1 MCGIAG
7 ILTAGDADVR
17 SVVTAMTGR
26 MIHRGP
32 NDSGFEEIRLR
43 SPARESLR
51 VGLGFR
57 RLAIQDL
64 SPAGHQPMCDPA
76 SGDWL
81 VFNGE
86 LYNFQHLRQELEAQG
101 AVFRGRSDSEV
112 LLRALSLRGEKALQ
126 QLEGMFAFA
135 FFDNA
140 GQRLLLARD
149 PLGIKPLYVADVA
162 SGIVFASEIRALLAS
177 GVVPDTVDANG
188 MASMLAYGAP
198 QDPLTIHAAI
208 RSFPAGHYQWIDSV
222 NRSRCPAPVRYWR
235 FPSRRVDC
243 CIETATDQVRDVLTA
258 AVASHAVADVPVG
271 VFLSAGIDSS
281 ILALLASRSIPR
293 LHTFSIDFESASMA
307 SEAAI
312 AAETA
317 AAIGATHTNVRI
329 SDASIRPAWDRW
341 LTHMDRPSIDGLNT
355 LLVSLAARDGG
366 MTVAMSGA
374 GADELFAG
382 YPQFQRIPA
391 VLPYLKAAGWM
402 PSRLRRLA
410 ASLASVG
417 IQPSRRGKFA
427 DMAACT
433 PDPIHLTLQ
442 WRRLLWDAAIRSVV
456 PSASGLDASWMPAG
470 WSDFLT
476 APDNDAFHVTQQ
488 AETMLY
494 LSNTL
499 LRDADVMGMSTS
511 LEIRVPYLDR
521 HVVELATSLPGTLH
535 MPAGGPFKNLL
546 RRAFGQEL
554 PQAVMRR
561 PKTGFTLP
569 IRDWITGPLRE
580 PCEAAIDRLCACP
593 AVDAQATRR
602 LWHHLIHPESR
613 NPWMRIASLVVLG
626 AAIPSSSSI
635 Q

>member
-7 ILTAGDADVR
+7 LLTAGDADIR
-17 SVVTAMTGR
+17 TVVTAMTGR

-32 NDSGFEEIRLR
+32 DDSGFEEIRLR
-43 SPARESLR
+43 SPAGAQLR

-64 SPAGHQPMCDPA
+64 SPAGHQPMRDPA
-76 SGDWL
+76 SGNWL

-86 LYNFQHLRQELEAQG
+86 LYNFQRLRRDLEAQG
-101 AVFRGRSDSEV
+101 AVFRGRSDTEV
-112 LLRALSLRGEKALQ
+112 LLRTLTLRGEKALE

-135 FFDNA
+135 FFDSA

-162 SGIVFASEIRALLAS
+162 SGTVFASEIRALLAS
-177 GVVPDTVDANG
+177 GIVPDTVDANG
-188 MASMLAYGAP
+188 MASMLAYGTP

-208 RSFPAGHYQWIDSV
+208 RSFPAGHYQWIDSAD
-222 NRSRCPAPVRYWR
+222 RSRCPAPVRYWR
-235 FPSRRVDC
+235 FPTLRPDC
-243 CIETATDQVRDVLTA
+243 SVETATVEVRDALTA

-293 LHTFSIDFESASMA
+293 LHTFSVDFESASMA

-329 SDASIRPAWDRW
+329 SDASIRRAWDRW
-341 LTHMDRPSIDGLNT
+341 LTRMDRPSIDGLNT

-391 VLPYLKAAGWM
+391 VLPYLRGASWM
-402 PSRLRRLA
+402 PSRLRRLG
-410 ASLASVG
+410 ASLVSVG
-417 IQPSRRGKFA
+417 MQPSRRGRIA
-427 DMAACT
+427 DMAACL
-433 PDPIHLTLQ
+433 PDPIHLTVQ
-442 WRRLLWDAAIRSVV
+442 WRRLMWDGAIRSVV

-470 WSDFLT
+470 WPDFVT
-476 APDNDAFHVTQQ
+476 APDNDPFHVTQQ
-488 AETMLY
+488 AETMFY

-499 LRDADVMGMSTS
+499 LRDADVMGMATS

-521 HVVELATSLPGTLH
+521 RVVELATCLPGKLH
-535 MPAGGPFKNLL
+535 MPDGGPFKNLL

-569 IRDWITGPLRE
+569 IRDWIAGPLRDS
-580 PCEAAIDRLCACP
+580 CEAAIDRLCACP
-593 AVDAQATRR
+593 VVDAQATRR
-602 LWHHLIHPESR
+602 LWQHLIHPESR

-626 AAIPSSSSI
+626 AAVPSASSA
-635 Q
+635 

>member
-1 MCGIAG
+1 
-7 ILTAGDADVR
+7 
-17 SVVTAMTGR
+17 

-32 NDSGFEEIRLR
+32 DDSGFEEIRFR
-43 SPARESLR
+43 SPAGEPLR
-51 VGLGFR
+51 AGLGFR

-64 SPAGHQPMCDPA
+64 SPAGHQPMRDPA
-76 SGDWL
+76 SGNWL

-86 LYNFQHLRQELEAQG
+86 LYNFQRLRRELEVQG
-101 AVFRGRSDSEV
+101 AVFRGRSDTEV
-112 LLRALSLRGEKALQ
+112 LLQALSLRGEKALD

-140 GQRLLLARD
+140 GKRLLLARD

-162 SGIVFASEIRALLAS
+162 AGVVFASEIRALLAS
-177 GVVPDTVDANG
+177 GVVPATVDPNG

-198 QDPLTIHAAI
+198 QDPLTIHASI
-208 RSFPAGHYQWIDSV
+208 RSFPAGHYQWIDSAD
-222 NRSRCPAPVRYWR
+222 RSRCPAPVRYWR
-235 FPSRRVDC
+235 FPCSRLDYTV
-243 CIETATDQVRDVLTA
+243 ETATDQVRDALTA
-258 AVASHAVADVPVG
+258 AVAAHAVADVPVG

-293 LHTFSIDFESASMA
+293 LHTFSVDFESASMA

-329 SDASIRPAWDRW
+329 SNASIRPAWDRW
-341 LTHMDRPSIDGLNT
+341 LTHMDRPCVDGLNT

-374 GADELFAG
+374 GADELFGG

-391 VLPYLKAAGWM
+391 LVPYLRGVGWM
-402 PSRLRRLA
+402 PPHLRRLA

-417 IQPSRRGKFA
+417 MQPSRRGKIA
-427 DMAACT
+427 DMAACF
-433 PDPIHLTLQ
+433 PDPIHLTVQ
-442 WRRLLWDAAIRSVV
+442 WRRLMWDDAIRSIV
-456 PSASGLDASWMPAG
+456 PTAIGLDASWMPAG
-470 WSDFLT
+470 WPDFLT
-476 APDNDAFHVTQQ
+476 APDDDAFLVTQQ

-499 LRDADVMGMSTS
+499 LRDADVMGMATS

-521 HVVELATSLPGTLH
+521 RVIELATSLPGSLH

-569 IRDWITGPLRE
+569 IRDWIAGPLRE

-602 LWHHLIHPESR
+602 LWQHLIHPETR
-613 NPWMRIASLVVLG
+613 NPWMRIAALVVLG
-626 AAIPSSSSI
+626 AAIPSASSV

>member
-7 ILTAGDADVR
+7 ILTAGNADIR
-17 SVVTAMTGR
+17 SVVAAMTGR

-32 NDSGFEEIRLR
+32 DDSGCEQIHVRSRAGSPLRL
-43 SPARESLR
+43 
-51 VGLGFR
+51 GLGFR

-64 SPAGHQPMCDPA
+64 SPAGHQPMSDPT
-76 SGDWL
+76 SGNWL

-86 LYNFQHLRQELEAQG
+86 LYNFQRLRRDLEAEG
-101 AVFRGRSDSEV
+101 AVFRGRSDTEV
-112 LLRALSLRGEKALQ
+112 LLRALTLRGEKALEQ
-126 QLEGMFAFA
+126 VEGMFALA

-208 RSFPAGHYQWIDSV
+208 RSFPAGHYQWINSDD
-222 NRSRCPAPVRYWR
+222 RGQCPSPICYWR
-235 FPSRRVDC
+235 FPSQCIDC
-243 CIETATDQVRDVLTA
+243 GIETATDLVRDALTA

-281 ILALLASRSIPR
+281 ILALLARRSIPS
-293 LHTFSIDFESASMA
+293 LHTFSVDFESQSMA

-317 AAIGATHTNVRI
+317 AAIGASHTNVQI
-329 SDASIRPAWDRW
+329 SNASVRATWDCW
-341 LTHMDRPSIDGLNT
+341 LSDMDRPSVDGLNT
-355 LLVSLAARDGG
+355 LLVSRAARDGG

-374 GADELFAG
+374 GADELFGG
-382 YPQFQRIPA
+382 YQQFRRIPA
-391 VLPYLKAAGWM
+391 MLPYLRGAGWI
-402 PSRLRRLA
+402 PRGFRRLG

-417 IQPSRRGKFA
+417 MQPSRRGKLG
-427 DMAACT
+427 DMAACA
-433 PDPIHLTLQ
+433 PDPLHLTVQ
-442 WRRLLWDAAIRSVV
+442 WRRLMWDAAIRSIV
-456 PSASGLDASWMPAG
+456 PSASALDANWMPAG

-476 APDNDAFHVTQQ
+476 VPDDDAVHVIQQ

-499 LRDADVMGMSTS
+499 LRDADVMGMATS

-521 HVVELATSLPGTLH
+521 RVVELATALPGALH
-535 MPAGGPFKNLL
+535 LPAGGPFKNLL
-546 RRAFGQEL
+546 RRAFGDEL
-554 PQAVMRR
+554 PQAVMQR

-569 IRDWITGPLRE
+569 IRDWIAGPLRE
-580 PCEAAIDRLCACP
+580 PCEAAVARLCACP
-593 AVDAQATRR
+593 AVDPRATRR
-602 LWHHLIHPESR
+602 LWNQLIRPESR
-613 NPWMRIASLVVLG
+613 HPWMRIAALVVLG
-626 AAIPSSSSI
+626 TAIP
-635 Q
+635 